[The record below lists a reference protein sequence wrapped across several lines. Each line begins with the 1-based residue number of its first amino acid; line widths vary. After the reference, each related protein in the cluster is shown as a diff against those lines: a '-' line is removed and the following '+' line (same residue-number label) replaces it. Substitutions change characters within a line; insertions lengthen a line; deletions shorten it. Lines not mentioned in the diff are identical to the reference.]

1 MWNAST
7 YPFPLEIE
15 HVYDECITDLRP
27 KFNKVNTYAKACE
40 LVDNMQKEFLTLISM
55 EFTLFLDGCRSKPC
69 LS

>member
-27 KFNKVNTYAKACE
+27 KFNKVDTYAKACE
-40 LVDNMQKEFLTLISM
+40 LVDNMQKEFLTLIST
-55 EFTLFLDGCRSKPC
+55 EFILFRDRCMT
-69 LS
+69 